1 MPLSESRKRAN
12 KKYNAKT
19 YTIVACTVRKDDA
32 AEFKAACKEEGTT
45 PNAIFKAAMEDF
57 MREYRKKHPEKQT
70 DGIGSDVGEEPIEDG
85 PE

>member
-1 MPLSESRKRAN
+1 MTCN
-12 KKYNAKT
+12 
-19 YTIVACTVRKDDA
+19 VRKDDA

-57 MREYRKKHPEKQT
+57 MREYRKKHPKNQT
-70 DGIGSDVGEEPIEDG
+70 DVTEPDAGEEPVEED